1 MRFLYSLL
9 WFLALPLLPLRLWW
23 RGRSEPGYRARIG
36 ERFGFYGDNDG
47 RRRGPVLWVHAV
59 SLGETRAAVPLID
72 RAKRAFPG
80 ATVVMTHMTA
90 TGRAAGHELFGER
103 VVQAWLPYDVPFAVR
118 AFLAH
123 WKPRAALIMETE
135 LWPNLV
141 ALADRAGVPVYL
153 VNARMSE
160 RSARGYARVRSLT
173 RPMLSAL
180 AGIAAQTDADA
191 ARFEALG
198 ARAPVVTGNLK
209 FDLDVP
215 AAALAMGREL
225 RLRLGETRPVWLA
238 ASTREGEEALILA
251 ALEARP
257 LPAEVL
263 TMIVP
268 RHPQRFDAVAEMLRQ
283 RGMPF
288 ARRSDNGLVPF
299 DVRVALGDTMG
310 EMLGYCAAADIAF
323 VGGSLVPLGGQ
334 NLIEPIAV
342 GTPVLVGPHTFNF
355 NDATAGAIAAGAALR
370 VSDADALVAAVRA
383 LLADPERRSAMGS
396 AARAFHAAHRG
407 AAERLWRWL
416 EPALETSGLNSD
428 RG

>member
-23 RGRSEPGYRARIG
+23 RGRNEPGYRARIG
-36 ERFGFYGDNDG
+36 ERFGLYRDNDD
-47 RRRGPVLWVHAV
+47 RQRGPVLWVHAV

-90 TGRAAGHELFGER
+90 TGRAAGHELFGDR

-215 AAALAMGREL
+215 PAALAMGREL

-283 RGMPF
+283 RSMPF
-288 ARRSDNGLVPF
+288 ARRSDNGLVPS

-370 VSDADALVAAVRA
+370 VSDADALVATVRA

-416 EPALETSGLNSD
+416 EPGLETSGLNSD
-428 RG
+428 HG

>member
-23 RGRSEPGYRARIG
+23 RGRGEPGYRARIG

-288 ARRSDNGLVPF
+288 ARRSDNGLVPS